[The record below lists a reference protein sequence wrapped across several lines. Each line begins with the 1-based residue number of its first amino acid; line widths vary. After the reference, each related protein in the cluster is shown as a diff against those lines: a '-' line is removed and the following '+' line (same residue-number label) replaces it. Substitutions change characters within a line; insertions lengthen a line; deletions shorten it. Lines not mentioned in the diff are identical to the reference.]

1 MALSLSDFCLHKMSL
16 VEKFSSAPKGRQT
29 LTDSG
34 GVTPAENGKGRE
46 IRYLFFG
53 LSFSFFAFFY
63 KNRQWTNVKHGSEHA
78 FEMPNCQGGKSRL
91 G

>member
-1 MALSLSDFCLHKMSL
+1 MSL

-46 IRYLFFG
+46 TRYLFWP
-53 LSFSFFAFFY
+53 LILFFCFFFY
-63 KNRQWTNVKHGSEHA
+63 KNRQRTNVKHGSEHA
-78 FEMPNCQGGKSRL
+78 FEMPNCQGGRSRL